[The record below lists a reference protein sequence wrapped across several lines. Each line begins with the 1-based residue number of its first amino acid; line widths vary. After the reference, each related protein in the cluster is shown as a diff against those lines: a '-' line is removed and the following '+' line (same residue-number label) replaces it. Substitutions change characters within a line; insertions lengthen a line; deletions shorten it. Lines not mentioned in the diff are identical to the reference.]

1 MSRERLAFDDV
12 SLRMADAAARYV
24 ASFYGNYL
32 VTYEDCRSEISVWL
46 YSQDGKQWVE
56 RRLNRTPQQITRI
69 RWKLRAIAKRYA
81 EKMKAEKVG
90 YDPDD
95 VHWYTTTQIVALM
108 PLVLDET
115 FTGTGVPELEDGP
128 RAKKDPAELGDLQ
141 AMVLDIRLAVDG
153 LPEWVTL
160 AVMFQQPGEELYDS
174 AIGAILQYLGGP
186 KDFVGRRRVMTNAE
200 AQART
205 GEQYAG

>member
-1 MSRERLAFDDV
+1 
-12 SLRMADAAARYV
+12 MADSAARYV

-46 YSQDGKQWVE
+46 YSEDGKQWVE

-95 VHWYTTTQIVALM
+95 VHWYTNTQIVALM

-115 FTGTGVPELEDGP
+115 FTGTGVPDFDDDKPRTDGP
-128 RAKKDPAELGDLQ
+128 RAKKNPAELGDLQ
-141 AMVLDIRLAVDG
+141 AMVLDIRLAIDG
-153 LPEWVTL
+153 LPEWVSL